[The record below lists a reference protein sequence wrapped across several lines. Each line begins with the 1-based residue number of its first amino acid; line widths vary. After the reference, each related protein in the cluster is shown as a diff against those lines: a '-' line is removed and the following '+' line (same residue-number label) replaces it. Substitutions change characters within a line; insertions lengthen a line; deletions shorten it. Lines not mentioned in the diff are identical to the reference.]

1 MNMKLTG
8 DEWVPGEVLQMTITG
23 QVGGGGLVWG
33 TDVYTEDSVI
43 ARAAVHA
50 GVIKNGETKTVFIR
64 ILTGISKHD
73 GSERNGG
80 DHPDMRGRAKEL

>member
-1 MNMKLTG
+1 
-8 DEWVPGEVLQMTITG
+8 MTITG

-33 TDVYTEDSVI
+33 TDIYTEDSVI

-50 GVIKNGETKTVFIR
+50 GVIKNGETKKVFIR

-73 GSERNGG
+73 GSERNGETTLTCG
-80 DHPDMRGRAKEL
+80 GALKSYEFIQNPE